1 MTETKPSKSAR
12 KREFLALQKL
22 GEDLIAL
29 RESELRQIGLEQNLL
44 EAVLEAQHIK
54 AHGALRRQK
63 QYIGKLMRNV
73 DPEPVRTAIA
83 RSAARRSGC

>member
-1 MTETKPSKSAR
+1 MTEIKPSKSAR

-29 RESELRQIGLEQNLL
+29 RESELRQIGLQESLL
-44 EAVLEAQHIK
+44 DAVLEAQLIK

-73 DPEPVRTAIA
+73 DPEPVRAAVA